1 MDSYKDSNISK
12 LVLPPFNVSYMF
24 SCKPVVYITGP
35 KHRDKRRRACMKLA
49 TPLGTYSVSS
59 FVLQSELL
67 LSAGSV
73 FSVIR
78 LLLSTFP
85 ISMSTFFFKIRFLQS
100 SK

>member
-12 LVLPPFNVSYMF
+12 LVLAPFNVHYMF

-35 KHRDKRRRACMKLA
+35 EQRDTRRRACMKLA
-49 TPLGTYSVSS
+49 MPLRTYSVSS
-59 FVLQSELL
+59 FVLQSDLL

-73 FSVIR
+73 FSVLR

-85 ISMSTFFFKIRFLQS
+85 ISMSTSFFKIRFLQL
-100 SK
+100 KK